1 MSYLT
6 NCLVLLTH
14 FCTQVSPAG
23 SGTTGELL
31 DTHLSQFVYWFQ
43 GIDSWLSLRV
53 IVLYK
58 DYRHK
63 SLNFNSVLP
72 LLKFARQKNAWGHN
86 FYCSFHLNDLA
97 LINTPIDR
105 LVSTMVFRYISQVA
119 NFKCVING
127 CTSHCDCDCHCKSN
141 THLSI
146 INTPYILLIH
156 SKMYCNRPRKVSNP
170 TQKLISTNISTSFY
184 NFIDY

>member
-14 FCTQVSPAG
+14 FCTQVSSAG
-23 SGTTGELL
+23 WGATGELL
-31 DTHLSQFVYWFQ
+31 DTYLSQFVYWFQ
-43 GIDSWLSLRV
+43 GIDSWPSLRV

-63 SLNFNSVLP
+63 SLNFNSVVC
-72 LLKFARQKNAWGHN
+72 KAKEWGHS

-105 LVSTMVFRYISQVA
+105 LVSIKAFRYISQVT

-127 CTSHCDCDCHCKSN
+127 CTSHCDCDCHCNSN

-156 SKMYCNRPRKVSNP
+156 SKMYCNRPRKVSNS
-170 TQKLISTNISTSFY
+170 TQKLISTNISLSFY